1 MARISTYTNASP
13 VTLSDKFIG
22 TEVAGTPVNVTKNF
36 LISDLLALFQ
46 SNITLQNVLDAGNTA
61 TQSII
66 LTGDITQ
73 TGNFS
78 ITGGALSLGGTVR
91 DFNGALGT
99 NGETLVCNA
108 SGQLVFGSGLTNQ
121 NLEQV
126 LAIGNTATNDINLT
140 GNIQLIGNIE
150 QTGNIEITAGDI
162 ELIGNIEQ
170 TGDIILTGNIQQVGD
185 QDITGD
191 VEQTGGYLFSVG
203 EFGFLTGSSI
213 RLQAAVKD
221 STNTLGGDGQ
231 ILVSNASGKLTWQ
244 SELLSS
250 TTTVDAA
257 GDPSANADVIF
268 YSATSGSG
276 TIYLDSTLNVAGKK
290 VVLVRKST
298 TTAANIG
305 ANGGA
310 LINGV
315 STKPLPTILYSTTT
329 CVSDGTDWYCSN
341 GQAL

>member
-170 TGDIILTGNIQQVGD
+170 TGDIILTGNLQQVGD

-191 VEQTGGYLFSVG
+191 VEHTGGYLFSVG

>member
-1 MARISTYTNASP
+1 MGKISTYANISP
-13 VTLSDKFIG
+13 VTLSDKVIG
-22 TEVAGTPVNVTKNF
+22 TEVAGTPANVTKNF
-36 LISDLLALFQ
+36 LISDLLTLFQ

-91 DFNGALGT
+91 DFNGALGN

-121 NLEQV
+121 NLSQV

-140 GNIQLIGNIE
+140 GNLN
-150 QTGNIEITAGDI
+150 
-162 ELIGNIEQ
+162 
-170 TGDIILTGNIQQVGD
+170 LTGNIVETGDITLIGSITQTGD

-191 VEQTGGYLFSVG
+191 VTHIGNYLF
-203 EFGFLTGSSI
+203 ETGQFTFDGNSSMYI
-213 RLQAAVKD
+213 QAAVKD

-244 SELLSS
+244 DSVPTTVRSS
-250 TTTVDAA
+250 ALTTT
-257 GDPSANADVIF
+257 NIILADKNGVVI
-268 YSATSGSG
+268 
-276 TIYLDSTLNVAGKK
+276 
-290 VVLVRKST
+290 T
-298 TTAANIG
+298 TTATATDVRIPTNAGAAFPIG
-305 ANGGA
+305 TKITIIQEGA
-310 LINGV
+310 GTVTVVGTAGV
-315 STKPLPTILYSTTT
+315 TLQSSQGHDRLSHQYSVATVVKTATDTWYLY
-329 CVSDGTDWYCSN
+329 GEIK
-341 GQAL
+341 A

>member
-126 LAIGNTATNDINLT
+126 LAIGNTATNNIELT
-140 GNIQLIGNIE
+140 GNIE
-150 QTGNIEITAGDI
+150 QTGNIELT
-162 ELIGNIEQ
+162 GNIEQ
-170 TGDIILTGNIQQVGD
+170 TGDIILTGNLQQVGD

-191 VEQTGGYLFSVG
+191 VEHTGGYLFSVG

>member
-191 VEQTGGYLFSVG
+191 VEHTGGYLFSVG

>member
-1 MARISTYTNASP
+1 MAKISTYTNASP

-126 LAIGNTATNDINLT
+126 LAIGNTATNNIELT
-140 GNIQLIGNIE
+140 GNIE
-150 QTGNIEITAGDI
+150 QTGNIELT
-162 ELIGNIEQ
+162 GNIEQ

-191 VEQTGGYLFSVG
+191 VEHTGGYLFSVG